1 MASAADRDEVRLGV
15 LASGTGSL
23 LEAVLEAGLPV
34 TVVVADRPCRALEV
48 ATAAGVP
55 SELVQRG
62 SFGPGFDR
70 AAYTSLLV
78 SLLDGYGV
86 DVVAMAGFGT
96 VFSPEMF
103 AAFPGRGLEH
113 PPGLTAGVQRL
124 ACRARR
130 AGRRRPGDRHDR
142 APGHGDRR

>member
-34 TVVVADRPCRALEV
+34 TVVVADRACRALEV

-96 VFSPEMF
+96 VLSPEMF
-103 AAFPGRGLEH
+103 AAFPVCLEH

-124 ACRARR
+124 ACRGRR